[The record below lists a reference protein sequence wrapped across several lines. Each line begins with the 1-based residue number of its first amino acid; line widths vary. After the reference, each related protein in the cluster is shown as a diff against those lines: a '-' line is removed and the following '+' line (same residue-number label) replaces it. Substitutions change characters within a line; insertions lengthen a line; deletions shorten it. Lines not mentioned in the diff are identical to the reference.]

1 MSAEGTGG
9 EKDDMLWQEEDVKT
23 RGTQRGYMAPRWLIA
38 EVVMA
43 LTGTC
48 GGRETCEVEKA
59 ALAKAQKYGL
69 LQE

>member
-1 MSAEGTGG
+1 
-9 EKDDMLWQEEDVKT
+9 
-23 RGTQRGYMAPRWLIA
+23 MAPRWLIA